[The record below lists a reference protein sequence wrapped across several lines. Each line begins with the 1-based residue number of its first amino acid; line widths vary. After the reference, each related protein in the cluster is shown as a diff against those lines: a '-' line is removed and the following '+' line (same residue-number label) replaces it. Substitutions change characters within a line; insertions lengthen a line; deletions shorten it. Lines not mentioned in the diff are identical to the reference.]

1 MFVVFFI
8 FAATKSRMERELAE
22 AFLESEGL
30 SEDAPSYGYN
40 DELPSDSDSEHGDDM
55 FSSLPVSTSL
65 DTSLSLSAPS
75 SMETSVLD
83 ESEVCM

>member
-1 MFVVFFI
+1 M
-8 FAATKSRMERELAE
+8 AE
-22 AFLESEGL
+22 AFQESEGL

-40 DELPSDSDSEHGDDM
+40 DDLPSDSDSEHGDDM
-55 FSSLPVSTSL
+55 FSSFPVSNSL
-65 DTSLSLSAPS
+65 DTSLSAPS